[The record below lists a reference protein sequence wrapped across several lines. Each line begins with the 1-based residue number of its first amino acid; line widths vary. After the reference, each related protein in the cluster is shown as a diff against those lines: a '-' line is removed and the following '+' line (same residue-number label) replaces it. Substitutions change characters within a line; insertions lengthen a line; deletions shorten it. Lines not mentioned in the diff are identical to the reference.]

1 MNKNL
6 RRKNK
11 NYKQGIYNPKY
22 KEKYKGSLPI
32 VYRSG
37 LELKSFRYLD
47 NNPNVITWGSE
58 SIVIPYESPADGK
71 IHRYFV
77 DLVAALKSKDGTIKK
92 LLIEVKPEKQT
103 RPPTITPNKK
113 QKTMLYEKYQFAVNL
128 AKWEAAKAWCKT
140 KGYIFIILN
149 EKHLN

>member
-1 MNKNL
+1 MIKTLGKKNS
-6 RRKNK
+6 
-11 NYKQGIYNPKY
+11 NYKQGIFSPKNPK
-22 KEKYKGSLPI
+22 KYKGSLPI
-32 VYRSG
+32 IYRSG

-47 NNPNVITWGSE
+47 NNPNVLTWGSE
-58 SIVIPYESPADGK
+58 SIIIPYQSPADGK

-103 RPPTITPNKK
+103 RPPTITANKK
-113 QKTMLYEKYQFAVNL
+113 QKTMLYEKYQWAVNQ
-128 AKWEAAKAWCKT
+128 AKWDAARNWCKV
-140 KGYIFIILN
+140 KNYFFIILN